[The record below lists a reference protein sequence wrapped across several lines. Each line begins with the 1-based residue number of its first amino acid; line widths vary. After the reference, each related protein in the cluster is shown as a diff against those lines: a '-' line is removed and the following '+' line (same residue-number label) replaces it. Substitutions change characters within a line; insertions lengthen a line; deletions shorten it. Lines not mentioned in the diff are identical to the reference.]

1 MTDTELVYIAP
12 RNCSTRGSL
21 VYLRSLITING
32 VVLCAYLLRK
42 WRENEWKALGSGF
55 LQKMLGG
62 GEVVEPLLPRSDLF
76 KIDKL
81 STLEWQT
88 HIQQN
93 MFILF
98 IPFFKFHLIKHCKC
112 ALYSLL
118 FIMLIL
124 DYKPELGT
132 FKWDILNPDRLINL
146 GINNKIKKGVD
157 YTLIPISTFQKFP
170 ALFNI

>member
-42 WRENEWKALGSGF
+42 WREIEWKALGSGF

-88 HIQQN
+88 NIQQK

-98 IPFFKFHLIKHCKC
+98 IQFFKLHLIKYCKC
-112 ALYSLL
+112 ANVHY
-118 FIMLIL
+118 
-124 DYKPELGT
+124 
-132 FKWDILNPDRLINL
+132 
-146 GINNKIKKGVD
+146 
-157 YTLIPISTFQKFP
+157 IPYY
-170 ALFNI
+170 L